1 MFNGKGNVIEY
12 PLHWSVYVMPIITKL
27 LLEQVD
33 ETPGSYYT
41 SFFYFYK
48 EIDISKFKNCIYKL
62 K

>member
-41 SFFYFYK
+41 SFFTFIK
-48 EIDISKFKNCIYKL
+48 KLIFLNFKIVFIN
-62 K
+62 